1 MVGLFLFIKY
11 KMHEGAN
18 MKLLTNQLGLQHRV
32 FMDQLVFGKE
42 TKLGLTTTISSIV
55 VIEKREDVWTADVE
69 TEIIN
74 KATERSSD
82 YLSVMTISEED
93 LVFFIDDLERK
104 GFARI
109 I

>member
-11 KMHEGAN
+11 KTHEGAN
-18 MKLLTNQLGLQHRV
+18 MKLLINPPSLQHKV
-32 FMDQLVFGKE
+32 FMGQLVFGKE
-42 TKLGLTTTISSIV
+42 TKLGLTTTISSVV
-55 VIEKREDVWTADVE
+55 VIEKREDAWTADVE

-74 KATERSSD
+74 KTTERCSD
-82 YLSVMTISEED
+82 YLSVMKISEEN

-104 GFARI
+104 GFTRI